1 MLWIQSM
8 SLKDSHTRDCLS
20 LLSIAVIL
28 KNDQKT
34 SLGKERKSLF
44 HLTACSPSQW
54 EVGQK
59 LKAGTKAEAMQEGYF

>member
-1 MLWIQSM
+1 
-8 SLKDSHTRDCLS
+8 

-34 SLGKERKSLF
+34 SLGKEIKSLF

-54 EVGQK
+54 GVGQK